1 MQYRLRTLLILL
13 GVAPPMMAVAWWL
26 LSEFGWIM
34 AVPLSFLFV
43 PAIGRLLGRIATRR
57 QRQEA
62 IARLKARG
70 VKLPKG
76 FDDKL

>member
-1 MQYRLRTLLILL
+1 MRYRLRTLLILTTL
-13 GVAPPMMAVAWWL
+13 GPPMIAVAWWL
-26 LSEFGWIM
+26 LSEFGWVM

-43 PAIGRLLGRIATRR
+43 PAIGRLIGRIATRR

-76 FDDKL
+76 FEK